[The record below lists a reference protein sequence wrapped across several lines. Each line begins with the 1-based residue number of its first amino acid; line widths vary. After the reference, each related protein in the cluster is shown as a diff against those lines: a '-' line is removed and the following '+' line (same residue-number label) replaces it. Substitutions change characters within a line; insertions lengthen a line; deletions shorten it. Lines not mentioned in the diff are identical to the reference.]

1 MTVSAAEQYL
11 LEMINRARLDPQAE
25 AERYGLSLNA
35 GLASGT
41 ISGAPVQALI
51 RATGLK
57 RQDMNCAA
65 LGHGAKTLRGPAPP
79 GPLTLP
85 KLWKNTMKACI
96 AAQVTG

>member
-35 GLASGT
+35 GL
-41 ISGAPVQALI
+41 ALI